1 MTVGAGAVR
10 VGDRYYFVILK
21 LTDDPAKL
29 ASANECSA
37 GFWAVEVAVIKI
49 AVIYHG
55 LTS

>member
-10 VGDRYYFVILK
+10 VGDRYYFVIFK

-29 ASANECSA
+29 ASANECYA